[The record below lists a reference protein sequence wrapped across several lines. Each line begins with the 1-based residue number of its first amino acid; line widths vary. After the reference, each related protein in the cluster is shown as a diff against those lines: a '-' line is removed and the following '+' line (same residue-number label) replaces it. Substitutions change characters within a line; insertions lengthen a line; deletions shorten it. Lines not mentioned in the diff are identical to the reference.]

1 MEKLTPNELR
11 FIHHKML
18 ELYGGLQG
26 GKRSRIDYVC
36 QNPFLTI
43 YGHEQYPDLF
53 QKATILMYSLS
64 RGHYFFD
71 GNKRTAAM
79 STYTFFNEKWI

>member
-26 GKRSRIDYVC
+26 GKRSRID
-36 QNPFLTI
+36 
-43 YGHEQYPDLF
+43 
-53 QKATILMYSLS
+53 
-64 RGHYFFD
+64 
-71 GNKRTAAM
+71 
-79 STYTFFNEKWI
+79 